1 MGSNP
6 ALSQEFKIPGTV
18 GPMEPLPPP
27 PPPAEG
33 EGEQPV
39 AVFTL
44 HEWGRARALVWGA
57 ALPLAGVTLPPTVAL
72 PSG

>member
-6 ALSQEFKIPGTV
+6 ALSQEFKIPGNV

-27 PPPAEG
+27 QEG

-57 ALPLAGVTLPPTVAL
+57 ALPLAGVTLPPTVTL